1 LSERYAGWIE
11 TADERFRRCILP
23 QGFCV
28 VIVGGGCSENHALNN
43 CRSLQPNIAIVIVAA
58 DSRSNRGSDGVL
70 AFQQKAKEASGCSSM
85 LEWLLATTKGAISH
99 DAQNRFHDFPNTLS
113 PMPLRFLPQNLGR

>member
-1 LSERYAGWIE
+1 
-11 TADERFRRCILP
+11 
-23 QGFCV
+23 
-28 VIVGGGCSENHALNN
+28 LNN
-43 CRSLQPNIAIVIVAA
+43 CRSLQPNIAIVIAAA

-99 DAQNRFHDFPNTLS
+99 DAQNRFHDFPNTLVTAEYVRKVFLHAWKEAINK
-113 PMPLRFLPQNLGR
+113 PLPRPTT

>member
-1 LSERYAGWIE
+1 
-11 TADERFRRCILP
+11 
-23 QGFCV
+23 
-28 VIVGGGCSENHALNN
+28 LNN

-99 DAQNRFHDFPNTLS
+99 DAQNRFHDFPNTLVGYRQ
-113 PMPLRFLPQNLGR
+113 MEKGAPQFAADQP